1 MPTPA
6 TRSLHDAPSLLGPI
20 GDRGS
25 WLVVAIA
32 AVATGVVVGSVRS
45 TGFYWHDDYQH
56 LIISRLALQDPRW
69 LLHVWGRP
77 LMTLAYIP
85 ASVAGEW
92 LARTTSLAF
101 LFSTAALCALI
112 ARRRSAPL
120 PLAAALFLMA
130 QPLAA
135 RLGYSALP
143 GTVFSFVLASAFW
156 LRSVQRPA
164 AAAWVASLL
173 PLARVEGVVVVAVW
187 ALVMIQQRAFRNCLR
202 LAAGTVAWAL
212 AAALVSGDALW
223 LWHHNPY
230 GLLGSAYPAAGW
242 GYLFVALPL
251 AVGPVIAGLALT
263 SFLRSSSLDPLVG
276 LSGIA
281 LAAFYAFAWG
291 MPAFGSFRNP
301 VYLVSISVPIALAA
315 HACLVEALTLRTD
328 ARRWGAAVAIA
339 AAVASIVL
347 GGAVSVVGLALA
359 LTVIVAL
366 IQQRVRPMSRVSG
379 ALTQIVCVGAAAA
392 ALWMTRP
399 LALDP
404 IAVLS
409 RAAATELGERC
420 ASVVFW
426 GDPAFGWFAGRL
438 PDAQW
443 GQPPPLSWGDLST
456 VRPGGLVVW
465 DSQFGPN
472 ELATTED
479 DLRRRGFRPVWLA
492 TEGWARVS
500 VWARD

>member
-1 MPTPA
+1 VA
-6 TRSLHDAPSLLGPI
+6 
-20 GDRGS
+20 
-25 WLVVAIA
+25 AIA
-32 AVATGVVVGSVRS
+32 AVGIGVVVSSVRS
-45 TGFYWHDDYQH
+45 SGFYWHDDYQH

-69 LLHVWGRP
+69 LLHIWGRP

-112 ARRRSAPL
+112 ARGRHAPL
-120 PLAAALFLMA
+120 PLAAALFLIA

-143 GTVFSFVLASAFW
+143 GTVFSFVLALAFW
-156 LRSVQRPA
+156 LRSAQRPA

-173 PLARVEGVVVVAVW
+173 PLARLEGVVVVAVW

-242 GYLFVALPL
+242 GYLFAALPL
-251 AVGPVIAGLALT
+251 AAGPVIAGLALT
-263 SFLRSSSLDPLVG
+263 AFLRSSSLDPLVG
-276 LSGIA
+276 LSGVA
-281 LAAFYAFAWG
+281 LAAFYVFAWG

-301 VYLVSISVPIALAA
+301 VYLVSISVPVALAA
-315 HACLVEALTLRTD
+315 HACLVETLTSSAD
-328 ARRWGAAVAIA
+328 ARRWGALAAIA

-347 GGAVSVVGLALA
+347 GGATSGVSAALA
-359 LTVIVAL
+359 ATVMVVL

-379 ALTQIVCVGAAAA
+379 ALTRTVCVGAATA
-392 ALWMTRP
+392 ALWTTRP
-399 LALDP
+399 MPLDP
-404 IAVLS
+404 IARLS

-438 PDAQW
+438 PNAQW
-443 GQPPPLSWGDLST
+443 WQPPPLGWGDLST

-492 TEGWARVS
+492 TEGRARVS

>member
-6 TRSLHDAPSLLGPI
+6 VRSVRDAPTRPDPI
-20 GDRGS
+20 GGLGS
-25 WLVVAIA
+25 WLVVATA
-32 AVATGVVVGSVRS
+32 AVAIGVVVGSVRS

-112 ARRRSAPL
+112 ARGRHAPL
-120 PLAAALFLMA
+120 PLAAALFVIA

-143 GTVFSFVLASAFW
+143 GTVFSFVLALAFW
-156 LRSVQRPA
+156 LRSAQRPA

-202 LAAGTVAWAL
+202 LAAGTLAWAL
-212 AAALVSGDALW
+212 VAALVSGDALW

-251 AVGPVIAGLALT
+251 AAGPVIAGLALT

-281 LAAFYAFAWG
+281 LGAFYAFAWG

-301 VYLVSISVPIALAA
+301 VYLVSISVPVALAA
-315 HACLVEALTLRTD
+315 HACLVETLTLRTD
-328 ARRWGAAVAIA
+328 AHRWGAVAALA
-339 AAVASIVL
+339 AAGASIVL
-347 GGAVSVVGLALA
+347 SGVTSVVGAALA
-359 LTVIVAL
+359 LTVIVAVIL
-366 IQQRVRPMSRVSG
+366 QAGRPMARVNRV
-379 ALTQIVCVGAAAA
+379 LTRIVCVGAVVA

-399 LALDP
+399 IALDP
-404 IAVLS
+404 IARLS

-426 GDPAFGWFAGRL
+426 GDPAFGWFAGRV
-438 PDAQW
+438 PDAHW

-479 DLRRRGFRPVWLA
+479 DLRRRGFRPVWSA